1 MIFAARGVSK
11 LPTREALT
19 SLLLNRQDIPE
30 RLKAALQFV
39 DRYEGPSLLT
49 YTDMVDYAQ
58 QAGILHRFNPG
69 HVNAASDLD
78 PLEARHLLQI
88 EMSDFEEEIRWLEEI
103 VTSVTGDSPPNPVA
117 A

>member
-1 MIFAARGVSK
+1 MIFAARGVSE
-11 LPTREALT
+11 LPSREALT
-19 SLLLNRQDIPE
+19 SLLLNRQDVPE

-49 YTDMVDYAQ
+49 YTDMIDYAQ
-58 QAGILHRFNPG
+58 QAGILQRFNPG

-88 EMSDFEEEIRWLEEI
+88 EMSDFKEEIRWLDEI
-103 VTSVTGDSPPNPVA
+103 VARGNGDSSPNAVTA
-117 A
+117 